1 MNFIKKASSVL
12 LILAIVIAHLT
23 VNSSA
28 QSSEVQFNKVGGYQ
42 TITKRDWALIA
53 KNPAKH
59 KGKKISLFVHIY
71 QFDSLTGDNQFL
83 GDVDVQNNLSSGYW
97 SGGTTSLLVG
107 TSSMLS
113 DYVEDD
119 VVKVNAVVLGTFS
132 YTTKIGGTNN
142 VPKLQIKSIKFI
154 GSTS

>member
-1 MNFIKKASSVL
+1 MKKLSSIFIIFAMT
-12 LILAIVIAHLT
+12 IAPMSFS
-23 VNSSA
+23 SSA
-28 QSSEVQFNKVGGYQ
+28 IATEVQFSKHTGYQ
-42 TITKRDWALIA
+42 TLTKRDWALIA
-53 KNPAKH
+53 KSPAKH
-59 KGKKISLFVHIY
+59 KGKKISIFVHIW

-83 GDVDVQNNLSSGYW
+83 GEVDVQNNLSSGYW
-97 SGGTTSLLVG
+97 SGGTTSLLIG

-119 VVKVNAVVLGTFS
+119 VVKINAVVLGTYS

-142 VPKLQIKSIKFI
+142 VPKLQIKSIKLI

>member
-1 MNFIKKASSVL
+1 MRKLFSTFTI
-12 LILAIVIAHLT
+12 IAMVVAPLPF
-23 VNSSA
+23 NSSA
-28 QSSEVQFNKVGGYQ
+28 IASGVHFSKASTYQ

-59 KGKKISLFVHIY
+59 KGKKISVFVHIF

-107 TSSMLS
+107 TSSRLA
-113 DYVEDD
+113 DYVQGD
-119 VVKVNAVVLGTFS
+119 VVRISAVVLGTYS
-132 YTTKIGGTNN
+132 YPTKIGGTNQ
-142 VPKLQIKSIKFI
+142 VPKLQVNAIKYLD
-154 GSTS
+154 STK

>member
-1 MNFIKKASSVL
+1 M
-12 LILAIVIAHLT
+12 T
-23 VNSSA
+23 VNSRA
-28 QSSEVQFNKVGGYQ
+28 QRREVQFNKVGGYQ

-119 VVKVNAVVLGTFS
+119 VVKVTAVVLGTFS